1 MCEDN
6 SITEMTFEALL
17 ESFDSQEERTY
28 LNLLIIRKFEENLLK
43 LFEENKLFGTTHTCI
58 GQEAIAVAAMECI
71 SEKDIVFS
79 NHRCHGHFISYSKK
93 PELLL
98 KEIMGK
104 SGGVCDGRGG
114 SQHIHYKNFYTN
126 GVQGG
131 IVPNAVG
138 AAWAEKLRGTS
149 NIAVVF
155 LGDGTLGQGV
165 VYECLNIASLK
176 EIPVLFV
183 VEENGYA
190 MSTATREG
198 VGGEILGR
206 PKAFGVAG
214 DETEGNNIDML
225 RESFQKAVSFV
236 RNQRKPFMLVAHTY
250 RLAAHSKGDDFRDE
264 EEIRLHREQDPLK
277 KYETRLN
284 KEQKTFISQRVQ
296 EYMQWITAMA
306 EEESFA
312 ELPLSEV
319 ISPQE
324 NLSEENVPEF
334 RRYIDSINYALNE
347 AVTQNTDVV
356 LLGEDIRDPYGG
368 AFKATKGIS
377 TEHGDQVF
385 NMPISEAAM
394 AGVSVGL
401 ALNGIHPITE
411 IMFGDFITLAMDQ
424 IINHASKYRWIYGK
438 HISLPMVIRAPMG
451 GKRGYGP
458 THSQS
463 LEKYLVGIPDI
474 HVIAL
479 SVVHDPV
486 KVYRKVMKQ
495 SCPVVVIENKLLY
508 SQRLKTVNRKAG
520 NKIDDFY
527 VRFSEGNSMIPVY
540 ELSLNCDFS
549 GEVTLITY
557 GGLTQDAMLAATQ
570 LMIDE
575 EIGVNVVVLGELSN
589 LPWEEL
595 KKMVTTP
602 YVITVEE
609 GTMSFGIGAEII
621 AGLSERQVSERYVR
635 IASPDLPIPNSLL
648 LEKQLLPDTETMIN
662 KVREVIHGDI

>member
-1 MCEDN
+1 
-6 SITEMTFEALL
+6 
-17 ESFDSQEERTY
+17 
-28 LNLLIIRKFEENLLK
+28 
-43 LFEENKLFGTTHTCI
+43 
-58 GQEAIAVAAMECI
+58 
-71 SEKDIVFS
+71 
-79 NHRCHGHFISYSKK
+79 
-93 PELLL
+93 
-98 KEIMGK
+98 
-104 SGGVCDGRGG
+104 
-114 SQHIHYKNFYTN
+114 
-126 GVQGG
+126 
-131 IVPNAVG
+131 
-138 AAWAEKLRGTS
+138 
-149 NIAVVF
+149 
-155 LGDGTLGQGV
+155 
-165 VYECLNIASLK
+165 
-176 EIPVLFV
+176 
-183 VEENGYA
+183 
-190 MSTATREG
+190 
-198 VGGEILGR
+198 
-206 PKAFGVAG
+206 
-214 DETEGNNIDML
+214 
-225 RESFQKAVSFV
+225 
-236 RNQRKPFMLVAHTY
+236 
-250 RLAAHSKGDDFRDE
+250 
-264 EEIRLHREQDPLK
+264 
-277 KYETRLN
+277 
-284 KEQKTFISQRVQ
+284 
-296 EYMQWITAMA
+296 MA

-312 ELPLSEV
+312 KLPLPEV
-319 ISPQE
+319 IVPQE
-324 NLSEENVPEF
+324 NLPEENVPEF
-334 RRYIDSINYALNE
+334 RRYIDSINYALKE
-347 AVTQNTDVV
+347 AVAQNSDVV

-377 TEHGDQVF
+377 TEHSDQVF

-394 AGVSVGL
+394 TGVSVGL
-401 ALNGIHPITE
+401 ALNGIRPVTE
-411 IMFGDFITLAMDQ
+411 IMFGDFVTLAMDQ
-424 IINHASKYRWIYGK
+424 IINHASKYRWIYGN
-438 HISLPMVIRAPMG
+438 HISLPMIIRVPMG

-463 LEKYLVGIPDI
+463 LEKYLAGIPDV
-474 HVIAL
+474 HVVAL
-479 SVVHDPV
+479 SVVHNPV
-486 KVYRKVMKQ
+486 KVYRKIIKQ
-495 SCPVVVIENKLLY
+495 SNPVVVIENKLLY

-648 LEKQLLPDTETMIN
+648 LEKQLLPDTDTIIN